1 MSIHVCAILITYNR
15 LETLKT
21 ALAHVLGQTV
31 RPLVVIV
38 DNNSSDGTRE
48 YLESI
53 KGNKDIVSIFMETN
67 IGSAGGIA
75 AGMKYGLSL
84 KHTDYFWILD
94 DDTFY
99 QENALKELLDSIEG
113 SPFSLIGLSGFN
125 IRYGNKVKTTC
136 TDKLQEVD
144 YALIDGAIIKA
155 DVVRKLGTTRAGF
168 FMMGDDHEYSLR
180 LTKHGYKIGLLNL
193 GEIERLYLGGAGAF
207 TNATL
212 WRGYYS
218 SRNHMLI
225 IKQYF
230 SFVNLF
236 AYCVRQLK
244 FIIAA
249 AFLAPDRFK
258 RVKFRILGIMHGIRG
273 IEGKT
278 LDPKT
283 LKFTYEE

>member
-1 MSIHVCAILITYNR
+1 MSTRVCAVLITFNR
-15 LETLKT
+15 LDTLKT
-21 ALAHVLGQTV
+21 ALAHILAQTV
-31 RPLVVIV
+31 RPTIVVV

-48 YLESI
+48 YLESLN
-53 KGNKDIVSIFMETN
+53 GNENLVSIFMESN
-67 IGSAGGIA
+67 VGSAGGIA
-75 AGMKYGLSL
+75 AGMKYGLSMEKL
-84 KHTDYFWILD
+84 DYFWILD

-99 QENALKELLDSIEG
+99 QKDALKELVENIEG

-125 IRYGNKVKTTC
+125 IRYGNKVKTTS

-155 DVVRKLGTTRAGF
+155 DVVRKLGTTRPGF

-193 GEIERLYLGGAGAF
+193 GQIERLYLGGAGAF
-207 TNATL
+207 TKATL

-230 SFVNLF
+230 SFINLF

-258 RVKFRILGIMHGIRG
+258 RIKFRMLGILHGIRG